1 MRANCLGENAVIGLV
16 SPSHIA
22 VPTQYEKI
30 ISGLERKGFT
40 VKTGKY
46 LYQTT
51 YGYLAATWERAADLN
66 NMICDNGVN
75 MLFFGG
81 GTGSVPLLPYIEYE
95 NIRKH
100 LKLFVS
106 YSDGTSIL
114 NAIYFQTGL
123 ETYYGQTP
131 GLFENISEFDYYQF
145 FSHFVEN
152 SVDCL
157 QGNGKWKTICGGI
170 AEGILV
176 GGYLENVALEI
187 GSQYF
192 DLKREEKYLLFLED
206 HERFSSVAEVDMYLS
221 HIEQNEG
228 IKNVSGLLFGCYSS
242 GEYSAESPLHQLFE
256 LLERFGKRNGIPV
269 VYCDEFGYGEKHAIL
284 PIGRRVVLDADG
296 QVLQF

>member
-1 MRANCLGENAVIGLV
+1 M
-16 SPSHIA
+16 
-22 VPTQYEKI
+22 
-30 ISGLERKGFT
+30 
-40 VKTGKY
+40 
-46 LYQTT
+46 
-51 YGYLAATWERAADLN
+51 
-66 NMICDNGVN
+66 
-75 MLFFGG
+75 
-81 GTGSVPLLPYIEYE
+81 
-95 NIRKH
+95 
-100 LKLFVS
+100 
-106 YSDGTSIL
+106 
-114 NAIYFQTGL
+114 
-123 ETYYGQTP
+123 
-131 GLFENISEFDYYQF
+131 
-145 FSHFVEN
+145 EN
-152 SVDCL
+152 SADCL

-242 GEYSAESPLHQLFE
+242 GEDSAESPLHQLFE

-269 VYCDEFGYGEKHAIL
+269 VYCDEFGHGEKHAIL

>member
-145 FSHFVEN
+145 FSHFSFFEN
-152 SVDCL
+152 FPPCD
-157 QGNGKWKTICGGI
+157 
-170 AEGILV
+170 
-176 GGYLENVALEI
+176 
-187 GSQYF
+187 
-192 DLKREEKYLLFLED
+192 KYSRL
-206 HERFSSVAEVDMYLS
+206 
-221 HIEQNEG
+221 
-228 IKNVSGLLFGCYSS
+228 
-242 GEYSAESPLHQLFE
+242 
-256 LLERFGKRNGIPV
+256 
-269 VYCDEFGYGEKHAIL
+269 
-284 PIGRRVVLDADG
+284 
-296 QVLQF
+296 

>member
-1 MRANCLGENAVIGLV
+1 MRAKCLGENAVIGLV
-16 SPSHIA
+16 SPSHVA
-22 VPTQYEKI
+22 VPTQYERI
-30 ISGLERKGFT
+30 ISGLEGKGFT

-46 LYQTT
+46 LYQAT

-66 NMICDNGVN
+66 NMICDNGVD
-75 MLFFGG
+75 MIFFGG
-81 GTGSVPLLPYIEYE
+81 GTGSVPLLPYIDYE
-95 NIRKH
+95 SIRKRP
-100 LKLFVS
+100 KLFVS

-176 GGYLENVALEI
+176 GGYLENVALEL
-187 GSQYF
+187 GSRYF
-192 DLKREEKYLLFLED
+192 DLRKEEKYLLFLED
-206 HERFSSVAEVDMYLS
+206 HERFSSVAEIDMYLS
-221 HIEQNEG
+221 HIEQNER
-228 IKNVSGLLFGCYSS
+228 IKNVSGLLFGHYSS
-242 GEYSAESPLHQLFE
+242 EECGAGSPLHQLFE
-256 LLERFGKRNGIPV
+256 LLERFGKRNAIPV
-269 VYCDEFGYGEKHAIL
+269 AYCDDFGHGERHAIL
-284 PIGRRVVLDADG
+284 PIGRRVVLDTTR
-296 QVLQF
+296 QFIKF